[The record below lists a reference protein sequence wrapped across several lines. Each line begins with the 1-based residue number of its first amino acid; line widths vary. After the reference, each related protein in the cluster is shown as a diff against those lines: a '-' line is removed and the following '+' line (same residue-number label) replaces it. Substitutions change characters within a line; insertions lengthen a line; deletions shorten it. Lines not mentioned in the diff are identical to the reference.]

1 MAYKWRNYEGV
12 IARLV
17 PKEDIKGLIKQDVVV
32 GPGEQAIIIRN
43 GKIEDSV
50 TQTRLERLGGG
61 FSNWLKAKLGMGED
75 LEILFVDTKEID
87 IEIAIKGISK
97 EHDEVKGTATLRI
110 RIDPTQ
116 ATKLISLIRAMPPTE
131 LFDTIKDYGELEI
144 EEPLVKSKELFERI
158 KKYPSLVKMIKKHNL
173 LPASYENIE
182 KIYQKMGEGMELTRE
197 EKKILKKSIK
207 IIKHYEKREK
217 LNWYAGMVLLKED
230 LSAKIEGELNAK
242 VLQYYIPKYSSEE
255 IKRNPEVRETME
267 RIMREE
273 LRKTFNMWGIVLLDF
288 YTILEASAYEELEQ
302 HRRNIYLEIDRMSL
316 DTLPDFAMKMTEL
329 EREHTLRKRELEL
342 KIEEEMLQ
350 HRGKQD
356 KEWMEH
362 VEEMKELFG
371 DEYIKKYGI
380 PGWMDVKE
388 RLEQWRRARNE
399 HEVELRIKEFQATV
413 LAEKQLQAE
422 VEKEKARMETEK
434 AKYSLETYERG
445 IEKERERTKEMMDRS
460 AKLMQAAKQN
470 LPNTLVQGQATPVL
484 HVGEGREEKE
494 FTKTCPSCGKPVSE
508 EWNVCPYCGA
518 KLK

>member
-1 MAYKWRNYEGV
+1 MPYKWRNYEGIV
-12 IARLV
+12 ARLV

-50 TQTRLERLGGG
+50 TQTRLERIGGG

-87 IEIAIKGISK
+87 LEIVIKGISK

-116 ATKLISLIRAMPPTE
+116 ATKLISLIRAMPPAE
-131 LFDTIKDYGELEI
+131 LFDAIKDYGELEI

-158 KKYPSLVKMIKKHNL
+158 KKYPALIEMIKKHNL
-173 LPASYENIE
+173 LPTSYENIE
-182 KIYQKMGEGMELTRE
+182 RIYQKIGEGAELTKE
-197 EKKILKKSIK
+197 EKKILKKSTK
-207 IIKHYEKREK
+207 MIKHYEKREK
-217 LNWYAGMVLLKED
+217 FNWYAGMVLLKED

-273 LRKTFNMWGIVLLDF
+273 LRKTFDMWGIVLLDF

-302 HRRNIYLEIDRMSL
+302 HRRNIYLEIERATL
-316 DTLPDFAMKMTEL
+316 DTLPEFAKKMTEL
-329 EREHTLRKRELEL
+329 ERGHALKKKDLEL
-342 KIEEEMLQ
+342 KIEEEKMQ
-350 HRGKQD
+350 VTGEKD
-356 KEWMEH
+356 KEWIEH
-362 VEEMKELFG
+362 VEDMKELFG
-371 DEYIKKYGI
+371 EEYIKKYGV

-388 RLEQWRRARNE
+388 RLEQWRRARDA

-470 LPNTLVQGQATPVL
+470 LPHTLVQGQATPVL
-484 HVGEGREEKE
+484 HVGERKE
-494 FTKTCPSCGKPVSE
+494 FTKTCPSCGKQVSE